1 MNGRGPSTGQPGANG
16 ALEIDVC
23 KGYGASRGAGFELV
37 SRFAAGP
44 GVTVVVGH
52 SGAGKTTLLLCIA
65 GLCDP
70 TQGRIAIGE
79 RLLFDSA
86 RKVNVPPSRR
96 RVGFVF
102 QELALFPHLTVEE
115 NVGYGLRRLD
125 ARERVRR
132 QMDVLEAFQIAH
144 LRRRLPR
151 ETSGGEQQRVALA
164 RSLVTEPDVLLLDE
178 PLVSLDAGIKVAIID
193 DLHRWNQARRI
204 PILYVTHDHEE
215 VFALGDRVIALERG
229 RIAAQGLPLDV
240 VSLPRREPMLQTDG
254 FENLFDAVVVGG
266 GGRDGSMRCRLDRST
281 VELELPLTR
290 VPESGRVSVG
300 IRAGEI
306 LLATAPPAMLGACN
320 VVRGCV
326 QRLDGSGSTVTVRVD
341 GGAEFL
347 VRLPR
352 GGAAAASGLPPG
364 AEAWMIIRESSC
376 HLVRSRSLNAMQ
388 RLFVFICNRNT
399 SRSPMAQAICNA
411 EIARRLRVP
420 LHALAQTGV
429 QASSA
434 GLSATPGEPMSAAA
448 REALGRL
455 GVPVPEHRA
464 RNLTAELAARAEAI
478 FCMTRQQRE
487 SVVQLF
493 PEAAAKVACLAGPE
507 GADLEEPADHGD
519 AALVNLAMQI
529 QALVRRCLDAA
540 LLLPE

>member
-1 MNGRGPSTGQPGANG
+1 VSGQGLSPAPPGAL
-16 ALEIDVC
+16 AIDVC
-23 KGYGASRGAGFELV
+23 KGYGARPGAGFELL
-37 SRFAAGP
+37 SRFEAGP
-44 GVTVVVGH
+44 GVTVVVGP
-52 SGAGKTTLLLCIA
+52 SGAGKTTLLRCIA

-70 TQGRIAIGE
+70 SRGRVAIGE

-86 RKVNVPPSRR
+86 RKVNLPPSRR

-125 ARERVRR
+125 ARERERR
-132 QMDVLEAFQIAH
+132 QVSILESFQIAH

-151 ETSGGEQQRVALA
+151 QTSGGEQQRVALA

-178 PLVSLDAGIKVAIID
+178 PLASLDAGIKVAIID
-193 DLHRWNQARRI
+193 DLHRWNQARCI
-204 PILYVTHDHEE
+204 PILYVTHDYDE
-215 VFALGDRVIALERG
+215 VLALGDRVISLERG
-229 RIAAQGLPLDV
+229 RIAAQGAPLDV
-240 VSLPRREPMLQTDG
+240 MTAPRREPMRQTEG
-254 FENLFDAVVVGG
+254 FDNLFEAVVVGG
-266 GGRDGSMRCRLDRST
+266 GGREGSMRCRLARSA

-290 VPESGRVSVG
+290 VPEGAGVRVG
-300 IRAGEI
+300 IRASEI
-306 LLATAPPAMLGACN
+306 LLAAAPPAIVGACN
-320 VVRGCV
+320 VVRGRV
-326 QRLDGSGSTVTVRVD
+326 QRLDGSGSRVTVRVD

-347 VRLPR
+347 VQLPGR
-352 GGAAAASGLPPG
+352 GSAAGPGLPHD

-376 HLVRSRSLNAMQ
+376 HLVRSRTLNAVQ

-420 LHALAQTGV
+420 LHALAQIGV

-448 REALGRL
+448 REALSQL
-455 GVPVPEHRA
+455 GVPVLEHRA

-478 FCMTRQQRE
+478 FCMTSNQRE
-487 SVVQLF
+487 RTIQLF

-507 GADLEEPADHGD
+507 GADLEEPSGHGEG
-519 AALVNLAMQI
+519 ALVQLAMQI
-529 QALVRRCLDAA
+529 QALVRQCLDAA
-540 LLLPE
+540 ALLPE